1 MNIERFSDRCT
12 VYPDTDAIERVEL
25 LYDDGLCTIR
35 FRDGTVSAFQ
45 RRWGTYHVA
54 YYGLRFTPDGRR
66 MFTGSWSD
74 GVFALDTRSGETVW
88 HYKCTKIRELF
99 LCKDGVLALR
109 VGKALCKLDR
119 STGALLGEVSG
130 SALESCFP
138 LNEQLVL
145 LDGKYGKLC
154 VVDTDSMTIV
164 QKFAAAVYNPNR
176 CSSLLI
182 QDARLKDGEVLISGL
197 EKYPDGRGDSEEAQA
212 FERRI
217 GKAEEK

>member
-1 MNIERFSDRCT
+1 MNIERFSDRCI
-12 VYPDTDAIERVEL
+12 VYPDVDAIEQVEL
-25 LYDDGLCTIR
+25 LYDNGLCTIR
-35 FRDGTVSAFQ
+35 FQDGTVRSFE
-45 RRWGTYHVA
+45 RPWESYHVA
-54 YYGLRFTPDGRR
+54 WYGLRFTPDGRR
-66 MFTGSWSD
+66 MFTGSWET
-74 GVFALDTRSGETVW
+74 GVFALDTYTGETLW
-88 HYKCTKIRELF
+88 QYKCTRIRELF
-99 LCKDGVLALR
+99 LCKDAVLAMR
-109 VGKALCKLDR
+109 FGHSLCKLDLM
-119 STGALLGEVSG
+119 TGALLGTVSG
-130 SALESCFP
+130 SALESCFQ
-138 LNEQLVL
+138 LNEHLVL
-145 LDGKYGKLC
+145 LESKYGKLC